1 MLLSMLM
8 SLLLSLAFAAEPT
21 LPQVERSVPV
31 SWPSEAVAA
40 GEVERVVLEVLVD
53 REGRVEDV
61 AVVEAGSEALGQAAI
76 DAMRAFRFT
85 PATDAVGD
93 PTSAV
98 IRYALVLEPEAA
110 PVVSV
115 EGQVR
120 EAGVRVPI
128 GAGTVEAASGMDS
141 TDIRLT
147 TTDADGRFAFA
158 GLPDGPWTISFTAPG
173 FDLEKAEID
182 VVAGKVAQLKLSP
195 VRSRPW
201 EAEADEEL
209 VVVGRRERPEITER
223 VLSYEEIRYLP
234 GTGGDI
240 VKVVQNLPGV
250 ARPPFSI
257 GQLLIRGTAP
267 EDSAY
272 YLDGAAVPSVF
283 HFSGFSTVL
292 ANDLVRE
299 VSLMPG
305 NYGVRYG
312 RTLGG
317 VVELQTRD
325 VMPERSNGYL
335 SVDLFQT
342 AGFIEQ
348 KISSRTALIFAARRS
363 YVDTILNPI
372 LNSVSESAVQAPRYA
387 DAQAR
392 VFHDTGRGHLEV
404 LALFSDDRF
413 RVLGEDA
420 DQREQ
425 TQIGLNTTFGKLR
438 LWSQESL
445 GKDWVNDASVIAGP
459 ENQAFAI
466 APDGEAYERP
476 FRYAAREEISRD
488 VTPESPGLRAG
499 VDVQGGSFR
508 YLYDVPAFGAREE
521 QSAVFLLP
529 AAYAE
534 GSLRTGPVQ
543 TTAGVRADGAFY
555 NADYEAAAID
565 PRVSVQVGPDSPT
578 VLKASYGQFSQ
589 MPTIRQALERKALGP
604 QRSLQASVGWEQRW
618 SPVVDT
624 ELTGFSN
631 QLRDLVVGRED
642 AFRFFSGPPPG
653 GPQDTDPYANDGV
666 GRIYGGEL
674 LVKASSERTVAW
686 LSATVARSLRT
697 KRPGQDEVLF
707 EYDQPVVLTALASHK
722 LPKRW
727 RVGARVRTSSGNPYT
742 PVVNRTFSL
751 DRREF
756 QPVYGAP
763 DSERLPPF
771 VQVDV
776 RVDKDW
782 VYDNWTLTAYV
793 DVQNTTNAQNI
804 ETMSWTYDYAEEDPV
819 AGLPVVPS
827 FGLRGEW

>member
-1 MLLSMLM
+1 ML
-8 SLLLSLAFAAEPT
+8 SLLLSLALAAEPT
-21 LPQVERSVPV
+21 LPQVERAVPV
-31 SWPSEAVAA
+31 SWPAEAVAA
-40 GEVERVVLEVLVD
+40 GEVQRVVLEVLVGRD
-53 REGRVEDV
+53 GRVEDA
-61 AVVEAGSEALGQAAI
+61 AVVEAATEALGQAAI
-76 DAMRAFRFT
+76 DAMLGFRFT

-93 PTSAV
+93 ATSAV

-128 GAGTVEAASGMDS
+128 ARGTVEAQRGDDA
-141 TDIRLT
+141 RVT
-147 TTDADGRFAFA
+147 TTDAEGRFRFA
-158 GLPDGPWTISFTAPG
+158 GLDDGTWTISFAAPG
-173 FDLEKAEID
+173 YDLEKAEVE
-182 VVAGKVAQLKLSP
+182 VVQGKVAQLRLSP
-195 VRSRPW
+195 VKSKPW

-272 YLDGAAVPSVF
+272 YLDGANVPSVF

-317 VVELQTRD
+317 VVELQTREE
-325 VMPERSNGYL
+325 MPERSNGYL

-348 KISSRTALIFAARRS
+348 KVSAKTALIFAARRS
-363 YVDTILNPI
+363 YVDTILNPV
-372 LNSVSESAVQAPRYA
+372 LNAASDASIQAPRYA

-392 VFHDTGRGHLEV
+392 VFHETARGHLEV

-420 DQREQ
+420 DEREQ

-438 LWSQESL
+438 VWSKEALGDQWTHEASL
-445 GKDWVNDASVIAGP
+445 IGGP

-476 FRYAAREEISRD
+476 FRFAARDELSRD
-488 VTPESPGLRAG
+488 VSPESPGLRVG
-499 VDVQGGSFR
+499 LDVQGGDFR

-521 QSAVFLLP
+521 QQAGFLLP
-529 AAYAE
+529 AAYGE
-534 GSLRTGPVQ
+534 GTLRMGPVQ
-543 TTAGVRADGAFY
+543 PTVGLRADGAFY
-555 NADYEAAAID
+555 GSDYQTSTID

-578 VLKASYGQFSQ
+578 VFKASYGQFSQ
-589 MPTIRQALERKALGP
+589 MPTIRQALERTSLGP

-618 SPVVDT
+618 SPVLDT

-631 QLRDLVVGRED
+631 QLQQLVVGRED

-653 GPQDTDPYANDGV
+653 GPLDTSPYANDGV

-686 LSATVARSLRT
+686 LSATVSRSLRT
-697 KRPGQDEVLF
+697 KRPDEDEVLF
-707 EYDQPVVLTALASHK
+707 EYDQPVVLTALASHR

-727 RVGARVRTSSGNPYT
+727 RLGARVRTSSGNPYT
-742 PVVNRTFSL
+742 PVVNRSYSL

-756 QPVYGAP
+756 EPVYGDR
-763 DSERLPPF
+763 DSARLPPF
-771 VQVDV
+771 LQVDV

-804 ETMSWTYDYAEEDPV
+804 ETMSWTYDFAEEDPV
-819 AGLPVVPS
+819 TGLPVVPS

>member
-1 MLLSMLM
+1 MVASMTWLLIMAAL
-8 SLLLSLAFAAEPT
+8 AAEPT

-31 SWPSEAVAA
+31 SWPVEAVAE
-40 GEVERVVLEVLVD
+40 GEVQRVVLEVLVD

-61 AVVEAGSEALGQAAI
+61 AVIEAATDALGQAAL
-76 DAMRAFRFT
+76 DAMYGFRFT
-85 PATDAVGD
+85 PATDATGT
-93 PTSAV
+93 PTSAA

-110 PVVSV
+110 PAVSV
-115 EGQVR
+115 EGIVR
-120 EAGVRVPI
+120 EAGVRTPI
-128 GAGTVEAASGMDS
+128 GDGTVEAARGD
-141 TDIRLT
+141 DVRRT
-147 TTDADGRFAFA
+147 TTDAQGAFAFA
-158 GLPDGPWTISFTAPG
+158 GLDPGQWTISFAAPG
-173 FDLEKAEID
+173 FDLEKVEVE
-182 VVAGKVAQLKLSP
+182 VVEGKVAQVKLTP
-195 VRSRPW
+195 VQSKPW

-272 YLDGAAVPSVF
+272 YLDGALVPSVF

-317 VVELQTRD
+317 VVELQTRE

-348 KISSRTALIFAARRS
+348 KVSSRTAITFAARRS
-363 YVDTILNPI
+363 YVDAILTPV
-372 LNSVSESAVQAPRYA
+372 LNSVSESTVQAPRYA
-387 DAQAR
+387 DGQLR
-392 VFHDTGRGHLEV
+392 VFHETNGGHLEV

-413 RVLGEDA
+413 RILGEDA

-425 TQIGLNTTFGKLR
+425 TQIGLTNTFGKLR
-438 LWSQESL
+438 VWSVEALGNDWTNEASL
-445 GKDWVNDASVIAGP
+445 IGGP
-459 ENQAFAI
+459 ENQSFAI
-466 APDGEAYERP
+466 APDGEAFERP
-476 FRYAAREEISRD
+476 TRFAAREEVSRT
-488 VTPESPGLRAG
+488 VSPEAPGLRLG
-499 VDVQGGSFR
+499 LDVQGGDFR

-521 QSAVFLLP
+521 QQAGFLLP
-529 AAYAE
+529 AVYGE
-534 GSLRTGPVQ
+534 GTIRTGPLQ
-543 TTAGVRADGAFY
+543 TAVGLRGDGALY
-555 NADYEAAAID
+555 GADYQASSID
-565 PRVSVQVGPDSPT
+565 PRVAFQVGPESPT

-589 MPTIRQALERKALGP
+589 MPTIRQALERPALEP

-618 SPVVDT
+618 SPVLDT

-631 QLRDLVVGRED
+631 QLQDLVVGRED
-642 AFRFFSGPPPG
+642 AFRFFTGPPPG
-653 GPQDTDPYANDGV
+653 GPVDTDPYANDGV

-674 LVKASSERTVAW
+674 LVKASSDRTVAW
-686 LSATVARSLRT
+686 LSTTLARSLRT
-697 KRPGQDEVLF
+697 KRPGEQEVLF
-707 EYDQPVVLTALASHK
+707 TYDQPVVVTALASHQ

-756 QPVYGAP
+756 QPVYGDP

-782 VYDNWTLTAYV
+782 VYDNWTLTAYI
-793 DVQNTTNAQNI
+793 DVQNTTNAQNV
-804 ETMSWTYDYAEEDPV
+804 ETMSWTYDFAEEDPIT
-819 AGLPVVPS
+819 GLPVVPS